1 MVCRLRAERPG
12 VGSVISPPIVIIL
25 DSLVLSTAPS
35 SSDTTGGHAMTTT
48 DCPPL
53 PVRITK
59 SLLGYGVIAGPIY
72 VLAVAVQMAT
82 RDGVDP
88 TRHAASQLAN
98 GDLGWIQIATFLV
111 TGAMTIAAAVGVRR
125 ALGPGRLSAWVS
137 GMLGVYCAGLVAAGI
152 FRADPSDGF
161 PPGTPP
167 GMGEV
172 SWHGLAHFG
181 VAGIAFACLVAAC
194 FVLGA
199 WFARAGRGSWAWFS
213 RITGVVFAGSFLT
226 LSSGSGGAT
235 AILVFT
241 AAVVLVWAWLTAV
254 SVKLYRGVASV

>member
-1 MVCRLRAERPG
+1 
-12 VGSVISPPIVIIL
+12 
-25 DSLVLSTAPS
+25 
-35 SSDTTGGHAMTTT
+35 MTTT

-59 SLLGYGVIAGPIY
+59 SLLGYGVIAGPVY
-72 VLAVAVQMAT
+72 VLAVGAQIAT
-82 RDGVDP
+82 RDGFDP

-125 ALGPGRLSAWVS
+125 ALGPGRLSAWAS
-137 GMLGVYCAGLVAAGI
+137 GLLGAYGVALVGAGI

-172 SWHGLAHFG
+172 SWHGLVHLM
-181 VAGIAFACLVAAC
+181 VASIGFACLVAAC

-199 WFARAGRGSWAWFS
+199 WFARARQPSWAWFS
-213 RITGVVFAGSFLT
+213 RVTGAAFAVGFVVLA
-226 LSSGSGGAT
+226 SGSGGAAT
-235 AILVFT
+235 ILVFT
-241 AAVVLVWAWLTAV
+241 AAVVLVWAWLSAV
-254 SVKLYRGVASV
+254 SVKLYRGVGAE

>member
-1 MVCRLRAERPG
+1 
-12 VGSVISPPIVIIL
+12 
-25 DSLVLSTAPS
+25 
-35 SSDTTGGHAMTTT
+35 MTTT

-53 PVRITK
+53 PVRVTK
-59 SLLGYGVIAGPIY
+59 SLLGYGVIAGPFY
-72 VLAVAVQMAT
+72 VLAVAGQMVT
-82 RDGVDP
+82 RKGFDP

-125 ALGPGRLSAWVS
+125 AIGPGRLSAWAS
-137 GMLGVYCAGLVAAGI
+137 GLLGAYGAGLVAAGAL
-152 FRADPSDGF
+152 RADPSDGF

-172 SWHGLAHFG
+172 SWHGLAHFA
-181 VAGIAFACLVAAC
+181 VAGVGFACLVAAC

-199 WFARAGRGSWAWFS
+199 WFARKGLASWTWFS
-213 RITGVVFAGSFLT
+213 RVTGVVFAGSLT
-226 LSSGSGGAT
+226 ALSSGSGGAT
-235 AILVFT
+235 TILVFT

-254 SVKLYRGVASV
+254 SVKLYASAGSAPGSTSTTTP

>member
-1 MVCRLRAERPG
+1 
-12 VGSVISPPIVIIL
+12 
-25 DSLVLSTAPS
+25 
-35 SSDTTGGHAMTTT
+35 MTTT

-53 PVRITK
+53 PARITK

-72 VLAVAVQMAT
+72 VLAVAGQMAM
-82 RDGVDP
+82 RDGFDP

-98 GDLGWIQIATFLV
+98 GDFGWIQIATFLV

-125 ALGPGRLSAWVS
+125 ALGPGRLSAWAS
-137 GMLGVYCAGLVAAGI
+137 GLLGGYGAGLIAAGI

-167 GMGEV
+167 GRDEV
-172 SWHGLAHFG
+172 SWHGLAHFAL
-181 VAGIAFACLVAAC
+181 AGIAFSCLVAAC

-199 WFARAGRGSWAWFS
+199 SFAGAGQGSWAWFS
-213 RITGVVFAGSFLT
+213 RITGVVFAGSFMA

-235 AILVFT
+235 TILVFT

-254 SVKLYRGVASV
+254 SVKLYRGVAQA

>member
-12 VGSVISPPIVIIL
+12 VGSVISPPIAIVL
-25 DSLVLSTAPS
+25 DSVVPSTVPS

-53 PVRITK
+53 PTRITK
-59 SLLGYGVIAGPIY
+59 SLLGYGVIAGPVY
-72 VLAVAVQMAT
+72 VLAVGLQMAT
-82 RDGVDP
+82 RDGFDP

-98 GDLGWIQIATFLV
+98 GDLGWIQIATFV
-111 TGAMTIAAAVGVRR
+111 ITGAMTIAAAVGVRR
-125 ALGPGRLSAWVS
+125 ALGAGRLSAWAS
-137 GMLGVYCAGLVAAGI
+137 ALLGGYGVGLVFAGV

-172 SWHGLAHFG
+172 SWHGLTHLA
-181 VAGIAFACLVAAC
+181 VATLGFACLVAAC

-199 WFARAGRGSWAWFS
+199 
-213 RITGVVFAGSFLT
+213 
-226 LSSGSGGAT
+226 
-235 AILVFT
+235 
-241 AAVVLVWAWLTAV
+241 
-254 SVKLYRGVASV
+254 

>member
-1 MVCRLRAERPG
+1 
-12 VGSVISPPIVIIL
+12 
-25 DSLVLSTAPS
+25 
-35 SSDTTGGHAMTTT
+35 MTTT

-53 PVRITK
+53 PLRITK

-72 VLAVAVQMAT
+72 VLAVAGQMAI
-82 RDGVDP
+82 RDGFDP

-125 ALGPGRLSAWVS
+125 ALGPGRVSARASVL
-137 GMLGVYCAGLVAAGI
+137 LGAYGAGLVIAGV

-167 GMGEV
+167 GVGEV
-172 SWHGLAHFG
+172 SWHGLAHFT
-181 VAGIAFACLVAAC
+181 VAGIGFACLVAAC
-194 FVLGA
+194 FVFGA
-199 WFARAGRGSWAWFS
+199 WFARTGQHSWACFS
-213 RITGVVFAGSFLT
+213 RITGVVFAGSFMA

-235 AILVFT
+235 TILAFT
-241 AAVVLVWAWLTAV
+241 AAVALVWAWLTAV
-254 SVKLYRGVASV
+254 SVKLYRGAALA

>member
-1 MVCRLRAERPG
+1 
-12 VGSVISPPIVIIL
+12 
-25 DSLVLSTAPS
+25 
-35 SSDTTGGHAMTTT
+35 MTTV

-53 PVRITK
+53 PTRITK

-72 VLAVAVQMAT
+72 VVAVAFQMAI
-82 RDGVDP
+82 RDGFDP

-98 GDLGWIQIATFLV
+98 GDLGWIQIATFV
-111 TGAMTIAAAVGVRR
+111 ITGAMTIAAAVGVRR
-125 ALGPGRLSAWVS
+125 ALGPGRLSAWAS
-137 GMLGVYCAGLVAAGI
+137 ALLGAYGVGLVLAGV

-172 SWHGLAHFG
+172 SWHGLTHLA
-181 VAGIAFACLVAAC
+181 VATLGFACLVAAC

-199 WFARAGRGSWAWFS
+199 WFARAGLPSWAWFS
-213 RITGVVFAGSFLT
+213 RITGVVFAGSFMALA
-226 LSSGSGGAT
+226 SGTGGAAT
-235 AILVFT
+235 ILVFT

-254 SVKLYRGVASV
+254 SVNLYRGAGPA

>member
-1 MVCRLRAERPG
+1 
-12 VGSVISPPIVIIL
+12 
-25 DSLVLSTAPS
+25 
-35 SSDTTGGHAMTTT
+35 MTTT

-72 VLAVAVQMAT
+72 VSAVAGQMAT
-82 RDGVDP
+82 RDGFDP

-98 GDLGWIQIATFLV
+98 GDWGWIQIATFLA
-111 TGAMTIAAAVGVRR
+111 TGTMTIAAAIGVRR
-125 ALGPGRLSAWVS
+125 ALGPGRVS
-137 GMLGVYCAGLVAAGI
+137 VWASGLLGAYGVGLVVAGV

-172 SWHGLAHFG
+172 SWHGLAHFT

-194 FVLGA
+194 FVLGT
-199 WFARAGRGSWAWFS
+199 WFVRNGLGAMAWFS
-213 RITGVVFAGSFLT
+213 RITGVVFAGSFMA
-226 LSSGSGGAT
+226 LSSGTGGAT
-235 AILVFT
+235 TILVFT
-241 AAVVLVWAWLTAV
+241 AAVVLVWVWLSTV
-254 SVKLYRGVASV
+254 SIKLYGSVGSAASSTSTTTP

>member
-1 MVCRLRAERPG
+1 
-12 VGSVISPPIVIIL
+12 
-25 DSLVLSTAPS
+25 
-35 SSDTTGGHAMTTT
+35 MTTT

-59 SLLGYGVIAGPIY
+59 SLLGYGVTAGPVY
-72 VLAVAVQMAT
+72 VVAVAAQMAT
-82 RDGVDP
+82 RDGFDP

-98 GDLGWIQIATFLV
+98 GDFGWIQVATFVV
-111 TGAMTIAAAVGVRR
+111 TGAMTIAAAVGIRR
-125 ALGPGRLSAWVS
+125 ALGAGRLSAWAS
-137 GMLGVYCAGLVAAGI
+137 GLLGGYGAGLVIAGM

-172 SWHGLAHFG
+172 SWHGLAHFA

-199 WFARAGRGSWAWFS
+199 WFARRGLGSWAWFS
-213 RITGVVFAGSFLT
+213 RITGVVFAASFMA
-226 LSSGSGGAT
+226 LSSGSGRAT
-235 AILVFT
+235 TILVFT
-241 AAVVLVWAWLTAV
+241 AAVLLVWAWLSAV
-254 SVKLYRGVASV
+254 SVKLYRSVASTPISTSTTTP

>member
-1 MVCRLRAERPG
+1 
-12 VGSVISPPIVIIL
+12 
-25 DSLVLSTAPS
+25 
-35 SSDTTGGHAMTTT
+35 MTTT
-48 DCPPL
+48 ETPPL

-72 VLAVAVQMAT
+72 VLVVAAQMFT
-82 RDGVDP
+82 RDGFDP

-125 ALGPGRLSAWVS
+125 ALGPGRLSAWAS
-137 GMLGVYCAGLVAAGI
+137 GLLGAYGVALVGAGI

-172 SWHGLAHFG
+172 SWHGMAHFA
-181 VAGIAFACLVAAC
+181 VAAIGFACLVAAC
-194 FVLGA
+194 FVMGT
-199 WFARAGRGSWAWFS
+199 WFARSGQAGWAWFS
-213 RITGVVFAGSFLT
+213 RITGLVFAGSFLS
-226 LSSGSGGAT
+226 LASGSSGAAT
-235 AILVFT
+235 ILVFT
-241 AAVVLVWAWLTAV
+241 AAVVLVWAWLTAI
-254 SVKLYRGVASV
+254 SVKLYAAVGSAPMSTSTTTPR

>member
-1 MVCRLRAERPG
+1 
-12 VGSVISPPIVIIL
+12 
-25 DSLVLSTAPS
+25 
-35 SSDTTGGHAMTTT
+35 MTTT

-82 RDGVDP
+82 RDGFDP

-137 GMLGVYCAGLVAAGI
+137 GLLGVYGAGLVAAGI

-172 SWHGLAHFG
+172 SWHGLAHFT
-181 VAGIAFACLVAAC
+181 VAGIGFACLVPGASRSELGSPATDWAHGHGSPASLPCCSQPASWRCRPDQAARQRFWC
-194 FVLGA
+194 SP
-199 WFARAGRGSWAWFS
+199 R
-213 RITGVVFAGSFLT
+213 
-226 LSSGSGGAT
+226 LSCWSGPG
-235 AILVFT
+235 
-241 AAVVLVWAWLTAV
+241 
-254 SVKLYRGVASV
+254 

>member
-1 MVCRLRAERPG
+1 MA
-12 VGSVISPPIVIIL
+12 
-25 DSLVLSTAPS
+25 
-35 SSDTTGGHAMTTT
+35 TT

-72 VLAVAVQMAT
+72 VVVAAAQIFT
-82 RDGVDP
+82 RDGYDP
-88 TRHAASQLAN
+88 TRHAVSQLSN
-98 GDLGWIQIATFLV
+98 GDLGWIQIVNFLL

-125 ALGPGRLSAWVS
+125 ALGPGRLSAWAS
-137 GMLGVYCAGLVAAGI
+137 GLLGAYGVGVFCGGI

-172 SWHGLAHFG
+172 SWHGMAHFAI
-181 VAGIAFACLVAAC
+181 AGLGFLCLVAAC
-194 FVLGA
+194 LLLGA
-199 WFARAGRGSWAWFS
+199 WFGRRSEAGWAWYS
-213 RITGVVFAGSFLT
+213 RITGLVFLASFMA
-226 LSSGSGGAT
+226 LSSGSGGTA

-241 AAVVLVWAWLTAV
+241 AAVVAVWTWLAAV
-254 SVKLYRGVASV
+254 SVKLYRSVE